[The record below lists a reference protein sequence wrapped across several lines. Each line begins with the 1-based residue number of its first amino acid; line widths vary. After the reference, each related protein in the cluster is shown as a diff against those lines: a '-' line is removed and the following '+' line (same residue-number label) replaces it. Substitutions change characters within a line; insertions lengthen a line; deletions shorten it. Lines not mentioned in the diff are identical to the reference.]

1 MDDSMRQE
9 SRNLAA
15 LVALPRLAGGTG
27 RAPACRN
34 LLGLFLAALIGAGL
48 VHLLAYHV
56 PLDVPLGPRWLAAAV
71 ALLAHCPLRGPLG
84 LIAVVAVLAPI
95 LALQEVWR
103 LERLNEALRRGLA
116 ARRLSVPD
124 GRVAVPRS
132 PWRLLFIIAAVLG
145 PQAAL
150 LGAAGL
156 ICPMRTTMVM
166 NGAPMVMPLGTALPL
181 GMLQLAVAALL
192 GLLLWRVERRLTRL
206 RVMAAQRL
214 RLLLRASSSATP
226 RLPRLDAARLP
237 RWRYGP
243 ALFARPPPRPVAA

>member
-1 MDDSMRQE
+1 M
-9 SRNLAA
+9 
-15 LVALPRLAGGTG
+15 
-27 RAPACRN
+27 
-34 LLGLFLAALIGAGL
+34 
-48 VHLLAYHV
+48 HLLAYHV
-56 PLDVPLGPRWLAAAV
+56 PFDVPLGPRWFAV
-71 ALLAHCPLRGPLG
+71 AGTLLAHCPLRGPLG
-84 LIAVVAVLAPI
+84 LIAVVAILAPI

>member
-1 MDDSMRQE
+1 MQRE
-9 SRNLAA
+9 PRNVVA
-15 LVALPRLAGGTG
+15 LVAPPRLAGGTG

-56 PLDVPLGPRWLAAAV
+56 PLNAPLGPRWFAAAGT
-71 ALLAHCPLRGPLG
+71 LLAHCPLRGPLG
-84 LIAVVAVLAPI
+84 LIAAIVVLAPI

-103 LERLNEALRRGLA
+103 LERLNRALGRALA
-116 ARRLSVPD
+116 ARRLPMPN

-132 PWRLLFIIAAVLG
+132 PWRLLVIIAAVLG

-150 LGAAGL
+150 LGIADL
-156 ICPMRTTMVM
+156 ICPMRTTMIM
-166 NGAPMVMPLGTALPL
+166 NGAPMVMPLGAALPL
-181 GMLQLAVAALL
+181 GVLQLVAAALL

-206 RVMAAQRL
+206 RATAAQRL
-214 RLLLRASSSATP
+214 RLLLRAGSDAPP
-226 RLPRLDAARLP
+226 RLPSLDATHLP

-243 ALFARPPPRPVAA
+243 GLFARPPPVPAAA

>member
-1 MDDSMRQE
+1 MRQE
-9 SRNLAA
+9 RRNVAA
-15 LVALPRLAGGTG
+15 LVALLRLAGGTG

-34 LLGLFLAALIGAGL
+34 LLGLFLTALIGAGL

-56 PLDVPLGPRWLAAAV
+56 PFDVPLGPRWLTAAGT
-71 ALLAHCPLRGPLG
+71 LLAHCPLRGPLG

-103 LERLNEALRRGLA
+103 LERLNEALGRMLA
-116 ARRLSVPD
+116 ARLLPIPD
-124 GRVAVPRS
+124 GRVAIPRS
-132 PWRLLFIIAAVLG
+132 PWRLLFIIAALLG

-166 NGAPMVMPLGTALPL
+166 NGAPMIMPLGAALPL

-206 RVMAAQRL
+206 RATIARRL
-214 RLLLRASSSATP
+214 RLLLRAGSGAAP
-226 RLPRLDAARLP
+226 RLPNLDAARLP
-237 RWRYGP
+237 RRRYGHS
-243 ALFARPPPRPVAA
+243 LFARPPPRPVAA

>member
-1 MDDSMRQE
+1 MRQE

-56 PLDVPLGPRWLAAAV
+56 PFDVPLGPRWFAV
-71 ALLAHCPLRGPLG
+71 AGTLLAHCPLRGPLG
-84 LIAVVAVLAPI
+84 LIAVVAILAPI